1 VILVDTS
8 IWVNH
13 LRQTNAP
20 LQRMLTEGSVVT
32 HPFIIGELACG
43 SLRNRKEIL
52 GLMTV
57 LPTAVLAQHDEV
69 LHLVENNRLFGKG
82 LGWIDAHLL
91 ASALLSRAPLWT
103 LDQHLRAAARVLAIS
118 YE

>member
-8 IWVNH
+8 IWVKH
-13 LRQTNAP
+13 LRQANLP
-20 LQRMLTEGSVVT
+20 LQQLLTKGSVVT

-52 GLMTV
+52 GLITV
-57 LPTAVLAQHDEV
+57 MPRVVLAGHDEV
-69 LHLVENNRLFGKG
+69 LDMVESNRLYRKG

-103 LDQHLRAAARVLAIS
+103 LDRHLRTAARALAIS

>member
-13 LRQTNAP
+13 LRQANPP
-20 LQRMLTEGSVVT
+20 LQQLLTEGSVVT

-57 LPTAVLAQHDEV
+57 LPTAVLANHDEV
-69 LHLVENNRLFGKG
+69 LDMVESNRLFGKG

-91 ASALLSRAPLWT
+91 ASALLSRIPLWT
-103 LDQHLRAAARVLAIS
+103 LDQHLRTAARALAIS